1 MKIVF
6 LSNFYNH
13 HQAYIS
19 RKLHELTNGN
29 YKFICATALENSRKE
44 LGYPEFDDEFVI
56 LFDGKDQT
64 IQSIIDSADVV
75 ICGSAPEAWI
85 KNRKKQKKLIFRYSE
100 RPLKNG
106 LSWWKYPYRFYKFHK
121 KNPPKVPIYMLC
133 ASAYTSVDYAKFGLF
148 KGKCFKWGYFP
159 ECNQYE
165 NIKALIS
172 GKIKN
177 EILWCG
183 RFLDWKHPC
192 DVLEIAKKLKAD
204 GKYFHITMIGIGEM
218 EAELKEMESRYEL
231 SEYITFLG
239 SVSTQKVREYMEKAS
254 IYLFTSDRKEGW
266 GAVLNEA
273 MNSACAV
280 VASDAAGSTPYLVKS
295 GENGIVYPSGD
306 IEALYKAVAQL
317 LDSAEM
323 QSELGIKAY
332 ETIINEWNADN
343 AAVRFVCLA
352 EKIIS
357 GEKKLDLYSTG
368 PCSEIK
374 Y

>member
-19 RKLHELTNGN
+19 RKLYELTDGD
-29 YKFICATALENSRKE
+29 YKFIAVTSLENDRKK
-44 LGYPEFDDEFVI
+44 LGYPELDDDFVI
-56 LFDGKDQT
+56 LFDEKDPTVQMA
-64 IQSIIDSADVV
+64 IDSADVV

-106 LSWWKYPYRFYKFHK
+106 LKWWKYLYRFYKFYK
-121 KNPPKVPIYMLC
+121 KNPRSVPIYMLC

-159 ECNQYE
+159 ECKRYE
-165 NIKALIS
+165 NMESLMSK
-172 GKIKN
+172 KVKN

-183 RFLDWKHPC
+183 RFLDWKHPD
-192 DVLEIAKKLKAD
+192 DVLEIAKRLKDD
-204 GKYFHITMIGIGEM
+204 GKSFHINMIGIGEM
-218 EAELKEMESRYEL
+218 ETELNEMRDRYEL

-239 SVSTQKVREYMEKAS
+239 SVNTQKVREYMEKAS

-280 VASDAAGSTPYLVKS
+280 VAGDAAGSTPYLVRS
-295 GENGIVYPSGD
+295 GENGIIYPSGD
-306 IEALYKAVAQL
+306 VESLYEVVARL
-317 LDSAEM
+317 LDSIEM

-343 AAVRFVCLA
+343 AAERFIYLA
-352 EKIIS
+352 EKILS
-357 GEKKLDLYSTG
+357 GEKSFEFYTTG
-368 PCSEIK
+368 PCSRV
-374 Y
+374 